1 MLIATIFRIFVLL
14 NFNTERNKKMKM
26 EVFFDEGKKVNIRY
40 NGMVIKTDQPVE
52 AGGEG
57 SAPAPFDLFLASI
70 GTCAGIYV
78 KSFCMQRGIPT
89 DDIKIYQS
97 MEYDNTKGL
106 INKINLDIELPETFP
121 EKYKD
126 AVIKVANLCAVK
138 KHLQNPPEIVV
149 NANIGEPV

>member
-1 MLIATIFRIFVLL
+1 
-14 NFNTERNKKMKM
+14 MKM

-97 MEYDNTKGL
+97 MKYDNTKGL

-121 EKYKD
+121 GKYKD